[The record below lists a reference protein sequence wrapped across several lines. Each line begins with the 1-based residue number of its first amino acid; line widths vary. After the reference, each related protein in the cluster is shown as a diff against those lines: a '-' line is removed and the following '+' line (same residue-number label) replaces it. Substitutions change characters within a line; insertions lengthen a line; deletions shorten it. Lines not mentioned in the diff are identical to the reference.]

1 MEYQVEVGST
11 LYKAGLTEDGD
22 TYIAECYFV
31 AIQYA
36 DGSRYQHQVTF
47 PGAEYSEDEFGFGFI
62 DIRDAAKAK
71 AERLAQSVR
80 QADGINFQYWE
91 EVDPAYGSDA
101 YQHQGTELKRAFAD
115 RLDR

>member
-1 MEYQVEVGST
+1 MKYQVEVGSN
-11 LYKAGLTEDGD
+11 LYNAGITEDGEAF
-22 TYIAECYFV
+22 IAECYFV

-36 DGSRYQHQVTF
+36 DGSRFQHQVTF
-47 PGAEYSEDEFGFGFI
+47 PGAQYSEDEFGFGYE
-62 DIRDAAKAK
+62 DIRDSAKAK
-71 AERLAQSVR
+71 AEQLAHSVR
-80 QADGINFQYWE
+80 QAAGINFQYWE